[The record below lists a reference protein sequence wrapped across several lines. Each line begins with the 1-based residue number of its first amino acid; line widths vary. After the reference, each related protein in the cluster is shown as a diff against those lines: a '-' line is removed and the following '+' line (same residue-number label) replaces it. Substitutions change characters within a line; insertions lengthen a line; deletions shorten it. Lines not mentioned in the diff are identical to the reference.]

1 MLQKTKLFIVS
12 HKIISGIILVLV
24 IVSAYFLFF
33 KNKTSGEVQYITE
46 TVSKGSITTNV
57 SGTGQV
63 EA

>member
-57 SGTGQV
+57 
-63 EA
+63 